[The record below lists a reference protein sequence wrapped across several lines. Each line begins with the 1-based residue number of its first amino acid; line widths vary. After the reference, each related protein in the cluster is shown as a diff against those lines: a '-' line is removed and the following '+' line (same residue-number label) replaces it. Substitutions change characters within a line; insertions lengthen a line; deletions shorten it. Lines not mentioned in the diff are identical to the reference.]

1 MSDATKIRALNDAA
15 RRTLLG
21 CRVMLTSGVQA
32 LGRLPEVLAA
42 VRSFDDFHAD
52 NDPDGEHD
60 FGSIELFDEKLF
72 WKFDYYDLDLKFGSP
87 NPADPAVTVRVLTIM
102 LAEEY

>member
-1 MSDATKIRALNDAA
+1 MSDAAKLRALNDAA
-15 RRTLLG
+15 RRTLVG
-21 CRVMLTSGVQA
+21 CKVMLTSGVQA

-42 VRSFDDFHAD
+42 VRSFGDFNAD
-52 NDPDGEHD
+52 NDPYGEHD

-72 WKFDYYDLDLKFGSP
+72 WKLEYYDIDLKFGSP

-102 LAEEY
+102 LADEY